1 MAVLYLTRCKYIEKF
16 SNTKNI
22 LGIFS
27 IQIKKSMVKERI
39 KLFCETEHI
48 TISSFEKK
56 IGVANGYV
64 NSISKS
70 IGIDKLVKLLEIFP
84 NMNIEW
90 LLTGTG
96 EMYKSKTSN
105 EQSER
110 KDLLKEIND
119 REEIIRKQA
128 EQIGALKAE
137 LSLKAKTASPAH
149 DLQAAA
155 AV

>member
-1 MAVLYLTRCKYIEKF
+1 MLFLTRCKYIEKF
-16 SNTKNI
+16 SNLKNI

-27 IQIKKSMVKERI
+27 IQNQKSMVKERI

>member
-1 MAVLYLTRCKYIEKF
+1 
-16 SNTKNI
+16 
-22 LGIFS
+22 
-27 IQIKKSMVKERI
+27 MVKERI

-128 EQIGALKAE
+128 EQIGALQAE

>member
-1 MAVLYLTRCKYIEKF
+1 
-16 SNTKNI
+16 
-22 LGIFS
+22 
-27 IQIKKSMVKERI
+27 MVKERI

-105 EQSER
+105 EQSEWNV
-110 KDLLKEIND
+110 LLKEIND
-119 REEIIRKQA
+119 RDEIIRKQA

>member
-1 MAVLYLTRCKYIEKF
+1 MQNNIIDRLFLFMADKSINDNQMTVCAGLSIGVIGKMRKGITKGLNSSNIEK
-16 SNTKNI
+16 I
-22 LGIFS
+22 LHAYPD
-27 IQIKKSMVKERI
+27 
-39 KLFCETEHI
+39 L
-48 TISSFEKK
+48 SS
-56 IGVANGYV
+56 
-64 NSISKS
+64 
-70 IGIDKLVKLLEIFP
+70 
-84 NMNIEW
+84 EW
-90 LLTGTG
+90 LLRGEG

>member
-1 MAVLYLTRCKYIEKF
+1 MQNNIIDRLFLFMADKSINDNQMTVSAGLSIGVIGKMRKGITKGLNSSNIEK
-16 SNTKNI
+16 I
-22 LGIFS
+22 LHAYPD
-27 IQIKKSMVKERI
+27 
-39 KLFCETEHI
+39 L
-48 TISSFEKK
+48 SS
-56 IGVANGYV
+56 
-64 NSISKS
+64 
-70 IGIDKLVKLLEIFP
+70 
-84 NMNIEW
+84 EW
-90 LLTGTG
+90 LLRGEG

-149 DLQAAA
+149 DLPAAA

>member
-1 MAVLYLTRCKYIEKF
+1 MTLYIEKF

-27 IQIKKSMVKERI
+27 IPNQKSMVKERI

-96 EMYKSKTSN
+96 EMYKSKTLN
-105 EQSER
+105 EQSEWNV
-110 KDLLKEIND
+110 LLKEIND
-119 REEIIRKQA
+119 RDETIRKQA

>member
-1 MAVLYLTRCKYIEKF
+1 MQNNIIDRLFLFMADKSINDNQMTVCAGLSIGVIGKMRKGITKGLNSSNIEK
-16 SNTKNI
+16 I
-22 LGIFS
+22 LHAYPD
-27 IQIKKSMVKERI
+27 
-39 KLFCETEHI
+39 L
-48 TISSFEKK
+48 SS
-56 IGVANGYV
+56 
-64 NSISKS
+64 
-70 IGIDKLVKLLEIFP
+70 
-84 NMNIEW
+84 EW
-90 LLTGTG
+90 LLRGEG

-105 EQSER
+105 DQSEWNV
-110 KDLLKEIND
+110 LLKEIND

>member
-1 MAVLYLTRCKYIEKF
+1 MQNNIIDRRFLFMADKSVNDNQMTVCAGLSIGVIGKMRKGITKGLNSSNIEK
-16 SNTKNI
+16 I
-22 LGIFS
+22 LHAYPD
-27 IQIKKSMVKERI
+27 
-39 KLFCETEHI
+39 L
-48 TISSFEKK
+48 SS
-56 IGVANGYV
+56 
-64 NSISKS
+64 
-70 IGIDKLVKLLEIFP
+70 
-84 NMNIEW
+84 EW
-90 LLTGTG
+90 LLRGEG

>member
-1 MAVLYLTRCKYIEKF
+1 MQNNIIDRLFLFMADKSINDNQMTVCAGLSIGVIGKMRKGITKGLNSSNIEK
-16 SNTKNI
+16 I
-22 LGIFS
+22 LHAYPD
-27 IQIKKSMVKERI
+27 
-39 KLFCETEHI
+39 L
-48 TISSFEKK
+48 SS
-56 IGVANGYV
+56 
-64 NSISKS
+64 
-70 IGIDKLVKLLEIFP
+70 
-84 NMNIEW
+84 EW
-90 LLTGTG
+90 LLRGEG

-105 EQSER
+105 EQSEWNV
-110 KDLLKEIND
+110 LLKEIND

>member
-1 MAVLYLTRCKYIEKF
+1 
-16 SNTKNI
+16 
-22 LGIFS
+22 
-27 IQIKKSMVKERI
+27 MVKERI

-84 NMNIEW
+84 NINIEW

-96 EMYKSKTSN
+96 E
-105 EQSER
+105 
-110 KDLLKEIND
+110 
-119 REEIIRKQA
+119 A
-128 EQIGALKAE
+128 W
-137 LSLKAKTASPAH
+137 
-149 DLQAAA
+149 
-155 AV
+155 

>member
-1 MAVLYLTRCKYIEKF
+1 MLFLTRCKYIEKF

-27 IQIKKSMVKERI
+27 IPNQKSMVKERI

-96 EMYKSKTSN
+96 EMYKSKTLN
-105 EQSER
+105 EQSEWNV
-110 KDLLKEIND
+110 LLKEIND
-119 REEIIRKQA
+119 RDETIRKQA

>member
-1 MAVLYLTRCKYIEKF
+1 
-16 SNTKNI
+16 
-22 LGIFS
+22 
-27 IQIKKSMVKERI
+27 MVKERI

-137 LSLKAKTASPAH
+137 LSLKVKTASPAH

>member
-1 MAVLYLTRCKYIEKF
+1 MLFLTRCKYIEKF

-27 IQIKKSMVKERI
+27 IPNQKSMVKERI

-96 EMYKSKTSN
+96 EMYKSKTLN
-105 EQSER
+105 EQSEWNV
-110 KDLLKEIND
+110 LLKEIND
-119 REEIIRKQA
+119 RDEIIRKQA

>member
-1 MAVLYLTRCKYIEKF
+1 MQNNIIDRLFLFMADKSINDNQMTVSAGLSIGVIGKMRKGITKGLNSSNIEK
-16 SNTKNI
+16 I
-22 LGIFS
+22 LHAYPD
-27 IQIKKSMVKERI
+27 
-39 KLFCETEHI
+39 L
-48 TISSFEKK
+48 SS
-56 IGVANGYV
+56 
-64 NSISKS
+64 
-70 IGIDKLVKLLEIFP
+70 
-84 NMNIEW
+84 EW
-90 LLTGTG
+90 LLRGEG

-119 REEIIRKQA
+119 RDEIIRKQA

-149 DLQAAA
+149 DLPAAA

>member
-1 MAVLYLTRCKYIEKF
+1 
-16 SNTKNI
+16 
-22 LGIFS
+22 
-27 IQIKKSMVKERI
+27 
-39 KLFCETEHI
+39 
-48 TISSFEKK
+48 
-56 IGVANGYV
+56 
-64 NSISKS
+64 
-70 IGIDKLVKLLEIFP
+70 
-84 NMNIEW
+84 MNIEW

-105 EQSER
+105 EQSEWNV
-110 KDLLKEIND
+110 LLKEIND
-119 REEIIRKQA
+119 RDEIIRKQA

>member
-1 MAVLYLTRCKYIEKF
+1 MQNNIIDRLFLFMADKSINDNQMTVSAGLSIGVIGKMRKGITKGLNSSNIEK
-16 SNTKNI
+16 I
-22 LGIFS
+22 LHAYPD
-27 IQIKKSMVKERI
+27 
-39 KLFCETEHI
+39 L
-48 TISSFEKK
+48 SS
-56 IGVANGYV
+56 
-64 NSISKS
+64 
-70 IGIDKLVKLLEIFP
+70 
-84 NMNIEW
+84 EW
-90 LLTGTG
+90 LLRGEG

>member
-1 MAVLYLTRCKYIEKF
+1 
-16 SNTKNI
+16 
-22 LGIFS
+22 
-27 IQIKKSMVKERI
+27 MVKEMI